1 MFTGVPIFTDDSEL
15 EGEDGRGEGTRGGR
29 WGEGEAKTINILR
42 GTAQKLKHLEIKTD
56 SPSRCS
62 SDKILIFSKN
72 WQILYLLF
80 TSKNNRPK

>member
-1 MFTGVPIFTDDSEL
+1 MGGGREP
-15 EGEDGRGEGTRGGR
+15 GGGGRG
-29 WGEGEAKTINILR
+29 GEGEAKTINILR

-72 WQILYLLF
+72 WQILYLPF